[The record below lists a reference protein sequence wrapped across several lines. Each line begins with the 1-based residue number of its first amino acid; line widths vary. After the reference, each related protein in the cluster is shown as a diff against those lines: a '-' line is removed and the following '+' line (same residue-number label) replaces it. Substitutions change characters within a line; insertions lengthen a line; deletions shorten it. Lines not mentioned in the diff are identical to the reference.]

1 MLLAF
6 CHCLNSFKC
15 LLSIDY
21 FFSLLQL
28 LEERFAGTY
37 PFPFDFFYL
46 PIDFKNKCNV
56 GYAFINMTTHL
67 AIPALV
73 EDFHNRRWPK
83 FNSEKICQ
91 IAYGRIQ
98 GKVAL
103 VQHFQNSSLLHEDK
117 RCRPVLFDLSGEV
130 QPFPIGPAAL
140 ASFTMSLKEES
151 EKKTEVLRTEEPRV
165 DSNAIE
171 KGS

>member
-1 MLLAF
+1 MTCNYIPSSL
-6 CHCLNSFKC
+6 C
-15 LLSIDY
+15 
-21 FFSLLQL
+21 LLQL
-28 LEERFAGTY
+28 LEERFSATY

-73 EDFHNRRWPK
+73 EDFHGKRWPK

-98 GKVAL
+98 GKMAL

-117 RCRPVLFDLSGEV
+117 RCRPVLFNPSGELE
-130 QPFPIGPAAL
+130 PFPVGPVAL
-140 ASFTMSLKEES
+140 ATFSMNLQEEKMKHKQ
-151 EKKTEVLRTEEPRV
+151 EDQTL
-165 DSNAIE
+165 
-171 KGS
+171 

>member
-1 MLLAF
+1 M
-6 CHCLNSFKC
+6 K
-15 LLSIDY
+15 LSNVPQLVLYGPKYIRTL
-21 FFSLLQL
+21 FFPLQL
-28 LEERFAGTY
+28 LEERFSATY

-73 EDFHNRRWPK
+73 EDFHGKRWPK
-83 FNSEKICQ
+83 FNSEKVCQ

-98 GKVAL
+98 GKMAL

-117 RCRPVLFDLSGEV
+117 RCRPVLFNPNGELE
-130 QPFPIGPAAL
+130 PFPVGPAAL
-140 ASFTMSLKEES
+140 ATFSMNLQEE
-151 EKKTEVLRTEEPRV
+151 KMKTQTGRSDTVE
-165 DSNAIE
+165 
-171 KGS
+171 